1 MQISTQQ
8 FYDRSLRNMQNT
20 QSDAAKTNEQL
31 STGKALIRPSDD
43 TDKLRTI
50 GNLERAINKVQSYNN
65 NVDHLINR
73 YATEEGALTSASDI
87 LVRARELAIQA
98 SNATVS
104 SEDRKI
110 IAIEVDGLK
119 SELLALANAKDV
131 NGQAMFAGAKTSVEP
146 FVVAADGE
154 VSYQGDSR
162 QTMIE
167 VSENRQL
174 PKNRSGLEVFT
185 GVTRLDENGKEERI
199 NFFAVLNDFK
209 ESLLLEQKT
218 QVKVAANE
226 LSATTGE
233 LTINGVQISQATE
246 QAFVVKEKTTAE
258 VPKEIE
264 LAISELAGQF
274 DTYADLEILKDTLA
288 QAVAAGKVELK
299 SMDGKLVVTVKGEAD
314 DDGTS
319 DSDETLEEGEIDSE
333 TLELYAKIADV
344 QAEIETEVV
353 VEHLDLDRQELARDE
368 GYEQRINEQ
377 FEALKINLKQEV
389 DAGLAKIEMI
399 EKKIVIKLAS
409 QDSFDSGFAT
419 IKSSFLPTLER
430 VRDAVSGTPER
441 ITVSG
446 HTDNVP
452 IMFSDRF
459 RSNWD
464 LSSARA
470 SAVAD
475 FMLQDPN
482 VLQSRLRVYGFADT
496 RPTATNDTREGRA
509 ENRRIEIEIGQ

>member
-1 MQISTQQ
+1 MSELIEEEECPPGSPPWMST
-8 FYDRSLRNMQNT
+8 FADLATLLM
-20 QSDAAKTNEQL
+20 AFFV
-31 STGKALIRPSDD
+31 LIVSQTRVADPDEWE
-43 TDKLRTI
+43 KLGNIFQETI
-50 GNLERAINKVQSYNN
+50 GLFA
-65 NVDHLINR
+65 
-73 YATEEGALTSASDI
+73 EEGGDET
-87 LVRARELAIQA
+87 
-98 SNATVS
+98 
-104 SEDRKI
+104 
-110 IAIEVDGLK
+110 
-119 SELLALANAKDV
+119 
-131 NGQAMFAGAKTSVEP
+131 P
-146 FVVAADGE
+146 
-154 VSYQGDSR
+154 QGD
-162 QTMIE
+162 TPDT
-167 VSENRQL
+167 L
-174 PKNRSGLEVFT
+174 
-185 GVTRLDENGKEERI
+185 
-199 NFFAVLNDFK
+199 NFRN
-209 ESLLLEQKT
+209 
-218 QVKVAANE
+218 
-226 LSATTGE
+226 
-233 LTINGVQISQATE
+233 QATE

>member
-1 MQISTQQ
+1 MSEFVEEEECPPGSPPWMST
-8 FYDRSLRNMQNT
+8 FADLATLLM
-20 QSDAAKTNEQL
+20 AFFV
-31 STGKALIRPSDD
+31 LIVSQTRVADPDD
-43 TDKLRTI
+43 WDKLGNIFQESI
-50 GNLERAINKVQSYNN
+50 GLFA
-65 NVDHLINR
+65 
-73 YATEEGALTSASDI
+73 EEGGE
-87 LVRARELAIQA
+87 EL
-98 SNATVS
+98 
-104 SEDRKI
+104 
-110 IAIEVDGLK
+110 
-119 SELLALANAKDV
+119 
-131 NGQAMFAGAKTSVEP
+131 P
-146 FVVAADGE
+146 
-154 VSYQGDSR
+154 QGD
-162 QTMIE
+162 M
-167 VSENRQL
+167 
-174 PKNRSGLEVFT
+174 
-185 GVTRLDENGKEERI
+185 LDTI
-199 NFFAVLNDFK
+199 NFRN
-209 ESLLLEQKT
+209 
-218 QVKVAANE
+218 
-226 LSATTGE
+226 
-233 LTINGVQISQATE
+233 QATE

-264 LAISELAGQF
+264 LAVSELAGQF

-288 QAVAAGKVELK
+288 TAVAAGKVELK

-319 DSDETLEEGEIDSE
+319 DSDETMDEGEIDSE
-333 TLELYAKIADV
+333 TLELYAKIAEV

-368 GYEQRINEQ
+368 GYEQRITEQ

-409 QDSFDSGFAT
+409 QDSFESGFAT
-419 IKSSFLPTLER
+419 LRSSFLPTLGR

-496 RPTATNDTREGRA
+496 RPATTNDTREGRA

>member
-1 MQISTQQ
+1 MSEFAEAEECPPGSPPWMST
-8 FYDRSLRNMQNT
+8 FADLATLLM
-20 QSDAAKTNEQL
+20 AFFV
-31 STGKALIRPSDD
+31 LIVSQTRVADPDEW
-43 TDKLRTI
+43 DKLGNIFRESI
-50 GNLERAINKVQSYNN
+50 GLFAEQGG
-65 NVDHLINR
+65 D
-73 YATEEGALTSASDI
+73 
-87 LVRARELAIQA
+87 EL
-98 SNATVS
+98 
-104 SEDRKI
+104 
-110 IAIEVDGLK
+110 
-119 SELLALANAKDV
+119 
-131 NGQAMFAGAKTSVEP
+131 P
-146 FVVAADGE
+146 
-154 VSYQGDSR
+154 QGD
-162 QTMIE
+162 MA
-167 VSENRQL
+167 
-174 PKNRSGLEVFT
+174 
-185 GVTRLDENGKEERI
+185 D
-199 NFFAVLNDFK
+199 
-209 ESLLLEQKT
+209 
-218 QVKVAANE
+218 
-226 LSATTGE
+226 
-233 LTINGVQISQATE
+233 TIYFRNQATE
-246 QAFVVKEKTTAE
+246 QAFEVKEKTTAE

-264 LAISELAGQF
+264 LAVSELAGQF

-288 QAVAAGKVELK
+288 TAVAAGKVELK
-299 SMDGKLVVTVKGEAD
+299 SMDGKLVVTVKGDAD

-319 DSDETLEEGEIDSE
+319 DNDESLDEGEIDSE

-353 VEHLDLDRQELARDE
+353 VEQLDLSLQELARDE
-368 GYEQRINEQ
+368 GYEQRITEQ

-399 EKKIVIKLAS
+399 DKKIVIKLAS

-419 IKSSFLPTLER
+419 IKSSFLPTLGR

-470 SAVAD
+470 SSVAD
-475 FMLQDPN
+475 FMLQDPD

-496 RPTATNDTREGRA
+496 RPATTNDTRQGRA